1 MSNNSRLLF
10 LFIALIGIAGLSY
23 VIFFDENTDQ
33 QTDIQVVNE
42 IESTTTTLS
51 DSTTSTT
58 TTTIMEPTTTSTT
71 TTSSTTTTT
80 IPPNQTAIYATQE
93 EINSSKKI
101 SYDFLQ
107 SGCKK
112 DESTDSEKE
121 WITPIEFFTYD
132 ENKINFSL
140 KIDSTLGLKVDCI
153 GNLITSILNDTRG
166 WVKVTEKEFQLV
178 EDKEKEFEFIFASPE
193 KTDELCYP
201 LETNGI
207 YSCRNEDQIIIN
219 FFRWIN
225 GAIDFGSDLETY
237 RLYLI
242 NHEVGHILGWGHV
255 GCPKEGALAPVM
267 MQQRKST
274 MGCRPYGWPIYEILE
289 KEFGINTYSFLPSE
303 DNYWC
308 Q

>member
-1 MSNNSRLLF
+1 

-33 QTDIQVVNE
+33 QTDVQVVSE
-42 IESTTTTLS
+42 IESTTTTLI
-51 DSTTSTT
+51 DSTTSTS
-58 TTTIMEPTTTSTT
+58 TTTIMETTTTSTT

-80 IPPNQTAIYATQE
+80 TPPNQTAIYATQE
-93 EINSSKKI
+93 EINNSKKI

-121 WITPIEFFTYD
+121 WITPLEFFTYD
-132 ENKINFSL
+132 ESKINFSL

-178 EDKEKEFEFIFASPE
+178 EGTEKEFEFIFASPE

-219 FFRWIN
+219 FFRWVN

-267 MQQRKST
+267 MQQSKST

-289 KEFGINTYSFLPSE
+289 KEFGINTYSYLPSE
-303 DNYWC
+303 DN
-308 Q
+308 

>member
-1 MSNNSRLLF
+1 M
-10 LFIALIGIAGLSY
+10 FIALIGIAGLSY

-33 QTDIQVVNE
+33 QTDVQVVNE
-42 IESTTTTLS
+42 IESTTTTLI
-51 DSTTSTT
+51 DSTTSTS
-58 TTTIMEPTTTSTT
+58 TTTIMETTTTSTT

-93 EINSSKKI
+93 EINNSKKI

-178 EDKEKEFEFIFASPE
+178 EGTEKEFEFIFASPE

-207 YSCRNEDQIIIN
+207 YSCRNEDRIIIN
-219 FFRWIN
+219 FFRWVN

-267 MQQRKST
+267 MQQSKST

-303 DNYWC
+303 NN
-308 Q
+308 

>member
-51 DSTTSTT
+51 DSTTSTS

-93 EINSSKKI
+93 EINNSKKI

-121 WITPIEFFTYD
+121 WITPLEFFTYD
-132 ENKINFSL
+132 ESKINFSL

-178 EDKEKEFEFIFASPE
+178 EDTEKEFEFIFASPE

-219 FFRWIN
+219 FFRWVN

-267 MQQRKST
+267 MQQSKST

-289 KEFGINTYSFLPSE
+289 KEFGINTYSYLPE
-303 DNYWC
+303 NDN
-308 Q
+308 

>member
-33 QTDIQVVNE
+33 QTDVQVVSE
-42 IESTTTTLS
+42 IESTTTTLI
-51 DSTTSTT
+51 DSTTSTS
-58 TTTIMEPTTTSTT
+58 TTTIMETTTTSTT

-80 IPPNQTAIYATQE
+80 IPSNQTAIYATQE
-93 EINSSKKI
+93 EINNSKKI

-121 WITPIEFFTYD
+121 WITPLEFFTYD
-132 ENKINFSL
+132 ESKINFSL

-178 EDKEKEFEFIFASPE
+178 EGTEKEFEFIFASPE

-219 FFRWIN
+219 FFRWVN

-267 MQQRKST
+267 MQQSKST

-289 KEFGINTYSFLPSE
+289 KEFGINTYSYLPSE
-303 DNYWC
+303 DN
-308 Q
+308 